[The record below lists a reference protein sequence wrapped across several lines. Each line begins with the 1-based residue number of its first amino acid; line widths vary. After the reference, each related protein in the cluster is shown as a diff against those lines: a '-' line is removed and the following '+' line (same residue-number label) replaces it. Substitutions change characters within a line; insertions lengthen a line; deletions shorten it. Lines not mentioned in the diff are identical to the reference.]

1 MQKNQNQIEKRKKGE
16 KIASLW
22 LAPCHWLKLKFTYEN
37 KGQRFL
43 QLDTMRQGYHSYTQ
57 NFHRNKINWKL
68 KPKETPLATIKV
80 KEMKRK
86 KKKKILD
93 SY

>member
-1 MQKNQNQIEKRKKGE
+1 
-16 KIASLW
+16 
-22 LAPCHWLKLKFTYEN
+22 
-37 KGQRFL
+37 
-43 QLDTMRQGYHSYTQ
+43 MRQKYHSYTQ

-86 KKKKILD
+86 KKKKKSWTLTKPCA
-93 SY
+93 